1 MLLTDR
7 QVSPCTRS
15 MPGGI
20 SPALRADT
28 SKGLVTSEL
37 GLIVGYAEEGQPQ
50 EGIGGKVGSVDREVR
65 ALSVEC

>member
-1 MLLTDR
+1 MLTDR

-37 GLIVGYAEEGQPQ
+37 GLIVSYAEVGQPQ
-50 EGIGGKVGSVDREVR
+50 EGMAEERGQI
-65 ALSVEC
+65 